1 MTMSAY
7 SEFLR
12 THLKDGDS
20 AMAVLYHAVRKIPY
34 GSIGERDAVKVIANN
49 LGSCSGKHILLRD
62 LLRETGHEAEI
73 ITIFTYFNRGVPSHP
88 AMPEDLRKMIEDENI
103 CDFHH
108 YVHARRGDR
117 WLKLDA
123 TWHDALSPYGFPVNR
138 DWRGQGD
145 TVLAATPVREY
156 PAVEDLATWKMDL
169 LEQLD
174 PEQRDER
181 ARFFRR
187 LSAWIATL

>member
-1 MTMSAY
+1 MSAY

-12 THLKDGDS
+12 MHLKDGDS
-20 AMAVLYHAVRKIPY
+20 AIAPLFHAVRKIPY
-34 GSIGERDAVKVIANN
+34 GSIGERDPVKVIANN

-73 ITIFTYFNRGVPSHP
+73 VTIFTYFNRGVPSHP
-88 AMPEDLRKMIEDENI
+88 AMPKDLRKMIEAEEI

-108 YVHARRGDR
+108 YVHARRDDR

-145 TVLAATPVREY
+145 TMLAATPVREY
-156 PAVEDLATWKMDL
+156 PAVEDLATWKRDL

-174 PEQRDER
+174 PEQRDQR

-187 LSAWIATL
+187 LSAWMATL

>member
-1 MTMSAY
+1 MTMSTY
-7 SEFLR
+7 SGFLCA
-12 THLKDGDS
+12 HLKDGDS
-20 AMAVLYHAVRKIPY
+20 AMALLYHAVRKIPY
-34 GSIGERDAVKVIANN
+34 GSIGERDPVKVIANN

-73 ITIFTYFNRGVPSHP
+73 VTIFTYFNRGVPSHP
-88 AMPEDLRKMIEDENI
+88 AMPEDLRKMIEDEDI

-108 YVHARRGDR
+108 YVHARWDDR

-145 TVLAATPVREY
+145 TMLAATPVREY
-156 PAVEDLATWKMDL
+156 PAVEDLATWKIDL

-174 PEQRDER
+174 PEQRDKR

>member
-1 MTMSAY
+1 MTMSTY
-7 SEFLR
+7 TEFLR
-12 THLKDGDS
+12 AHLKDGDS
-20 AMAVLYHAVRKIPY
+20 AMALLYHAVRKIPY
-34 GSIGERDAVKVIANN
+34 GSIGERDPVKVIANN

-62 LLRETGHEAEI
+62 LLRETSHKAEI
-73 ITIFTYFNRGVPSHP
+73 VTIFTYFNRGVPSHP
-88 AMPEDLRKMIEDENI
+88 AMPEDLRKMIEEEDI

-108 YVHARRGDR
+108 YVHARWDDR

-145 TVLAATPVREY
+145 TMLAATPVREY
-156 PAVEDLATWKMDL
+156 PAVEDLANWKMDL

-174 PEQRDER
+174 PEQRDKR